1 MVWTE
6 EADGDEDEQESS
18 FSTDKEESQYNVGLS
33 GIQVRALARHALCGC
48 ARHFE
53 VSSPLTR
60 AQLASLF
67 PFHVI
72 VNEQLEIQQWGPSMA
87 KLATGI
93 AVGKKFTSLFTLTAP
108 ANNGAWTVDDALVWC
123 EVDLCVC
130 GVCWVCVRVCGVS
143 RV

>member
-1 MVWTE
+1 ME
-6 EADGDEDEQESS
+6 E
-18 FSTDKEESQYNVGLS
+18 
-33 GIQVRALARHALCGC
+33 CG
-48 ARHFE
+48 FE
-53 VSSPLTR
+53 VSPALTP
-60 AQLASLF
+60 QLASLF

-123 EVDLCVC
+123 EIAQCAVVCVVCVC
-130 GVCWVCVRVCGVS
+130 ARARGS
-143 RV
+143 MI